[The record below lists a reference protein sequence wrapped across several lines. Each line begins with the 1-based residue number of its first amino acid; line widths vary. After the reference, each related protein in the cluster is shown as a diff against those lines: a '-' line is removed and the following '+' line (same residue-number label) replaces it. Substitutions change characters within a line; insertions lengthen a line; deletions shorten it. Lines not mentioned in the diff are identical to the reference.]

1 MNPITMKLVVDD
13 LILQALREDI
23 TFEDVS
29 TASVCPTARPAT
41 VELIAKADGII
52 AGLDVF
58 ARTFELLDPQ
68 SSVLVDVA
76 DGDEVHAGDHVGQV
90 RGDARVLLSG
100 ERVALNYLQRMSGI
114 ATYTHQMAA
123 ALEGTKTVLV
133 DTRKTTPGMRV
144 LDKMAVKL
152 GGGAAIAAVMA
163 LFVLSTVFY
172 YNLMQVNKVFVLLA
186 GFAACVVL
194 LTLCVSFYFFPML
207 AMVDLPLGALLKNSM
222 ALVFGNIGKTLLALL
237 LFVLLIGL
245 GVGLLP
251 YSFIFAALIMFS
263 FVASI
268 TTYLTSPAI
277 AARGMRRE
285 EGHAAG
291 ELYQTLPQQEQPEVQ
306 LRSAGLDELRFEDDE
321 TEENAEN

>member
-1 MNPITMKLVVDD
+1 MRRWYEPRRDRPD
-13 LILQALREDI
+13 LERSAIRKRGFVGYMDMLWRE
-23 TFEDVS
+23 F
-29 TASVCPTARPAT
+29 
-41 VELIAKADGII
+41 
-52 AGLDVF
+52 
-58 ARTFELLDPQ
+58 FELLKLNLLF
-68 SSVLVDVA
+68 VLSCVP
-76 DGDEVHAGDHVGQV
+76 
-90 RGDARVLLSG
+90 
-100 ERVALNYLQRMSGI
+100 I
-114 ATYTHQMAA
+114 ITIPA
-123 ALEGTKTVLV
+123 ALTAMHRITSVMVRDENHFLWPDYWKAFRR
-133 DTRKTTPGMRV
+133 DFWKS
-144 LDKMAVKL
+144 L

-207 AMVDLPLGALLKNSM
+207 AMVDLPLGALL
-222 ALVFGNIGKTLLALL
+222 
-237 LFVLLIGL
+237 IGL

-268 TTYLTSPAI
+268 TTYLTYPAI
-277 AARGMRRE
+277 EARVMRRE

>member
-1 MNPITMKLVVDD
+1 MRRWYEPRKDRPD
-13 LILQALREDI
+13 LERSAIRKRGFVGYMDMLWRE
-23 TFEDVS
+23 F
-29 TASVCPTARPAT
+29 
-41 VELIAKADGII
+41 
-52 AGLDVF
+52 
-58 ARTFELLDPQ
+58 FELLKLNLLF
-68 SSVLVDVA
+68 VLSCVP
-76 DGDEVHAGDHVGQV
+76 
-90 RGDARVLLSG
+90 
-100 ERVALNYLQRMSGI
+100 I
-114 ATYTHQMAA
+114 ITIPA
-123 ALEGTKTVLV
+123 ALTAMHRITSVMVRDENHFLWPDYWKAFRR
-133 DTRKTTPGMRV
+133 DFWKS
-144 LDKMAVKL
+144 L

-268 TTYLTSPAI
+268 TTYLTYPAI
-277 AARGMRRE
+277 EARVMRRE

-306 LRSAGLDELRFEDDE
+306 LRSAGLDELRFEDEE

>member
-1 MNPITMKLVVDD
+1 MRRWYEPRRDRPD
-13 LILQALREDI
+13 LERSAIRKRGFVGYMDMLWRE
-23 TFEDVS
+23 F
-29 TASVCPTARPAT
+29 
-41 VELIAKADGII
+41 
-52 AGLDVF
+52 
-58 ARTFELLDPQ
+58 FELLKLNLLF
-68 SSVLVDVA
+68 VLSCVP
-76 DGDEVHAGDHVGQV
+76 
-90 RGDARVLLSG
+90 
-100 ERVALNYLQRMSGI
+100 I
-114 ATYTHQMAA
+114 ITIPA
-123 ALEGTKTVLV
+123 ALTAMHRITSVMVRDENHFLWPDYWKAFRRDFWKG
-133 DTRKTTPGMRV
+133 
-144 LDKMAVKL
+144 L

-163 LFVLSTVFY
+163 LFVLST
-172 YNLMQVNKVFVLLA
+172 VFVLLA

-237 LFVLLIGL
+237 LFALLIGL

-268 TTYLTSPAI
+268 TTYLTYPAI
-277 AARGMRRE
+277 EARVMRRE

>member
-1 MNPITMKLVVDD
+1 MRRWYEPRKDRPD
-13 LILQALREDI
+13 LERSAIRKRGFVGYMDMLWRE
-23 TFEDVS
+23 F
-29 TASVCPTARPAT
+29 
-41 VELIAKADGII
+41 
-52 AGLDVF
+52 
-58 ARTFELLDPQ
+58 FELLKLNLLF
-68 SSVLVDVA
+68 VLSCVP
-76 DGDEVHAGDHVGQV
+76 
-90 RGDARVLLSG
+90 
-100 ERVALNYLQRMSGI
+100 I
-114 ATYTHQMAA
+114 ITIPA
-123 ALEGTKTVLV
+123 ALTAMHRITSVMVRDENHFLWPDYWKAFRR
-133 DTRKTTPGMRV
+133 DFWKS
-144 LDKMAVKL
+144 L

-207 AMVDLPLGALLKNSM
+207 AMVDLPLGALL
-222 ALVFGNIGKTLLALL
+222 
-237 LFVLLIGL
+237 FVLLIGL

-268 TTYLTSPAI
+268 TTYLTYPAI
-277 AARGMRRE
+277 EARVMRRE

>member
-1 MNPITMKLVVDD
+1 MKRWYEPRKDRPD
-13 LILQALREDI
+13 LERSAIRKRGFVGYMDMLWRE
-23 TFEDVS
+23 F
-29 TASVCPTARPAT
+29 
-41 VELIAKADGII
+41 
-52 AGLDVF
+52 
-58 ARTFELLDPQ
+58 FELLKLNLLF
-68 SSVLVDVA
+68 VLSCVP
-76 DGDEVHAGDHVGQV
+76 
-90 RGDARVLLSG
+90 
-100 ERVALNYLQRMSGI
+100 I
-114 ATYTHQMAA
+114 ITIPA
-123 ALEGTKTVLV
+123 ALTAMHRITS
-133 DTRKTTPGMRV
+133 
-144 LDKMAVKL
+144 
-152 GGGAAIAAVMA
+152 VMA

-268 TTYLTSPAI
+268 TTYLTYPAI
-277 AARGMRRE
+277 EARVMRRE

>member
-1 MNPITMKLVVDD
+1 MRRWYEPRKDRPD
-13 LILQALREDI
+13 LERSAIRKRGFVGYMDMLWRE
-23 TFEDVS
+23 F
-29 TASVCPTARPAT
+29 
-41 VELIAKADGII
+41 
-52 AGLDVF
+52 
-58 ARTFELLDPQ
+58 FELLKLNLLF
-68 SSVLVDVA
+68 VLSCVP
-76 DGDEVHAGDHVGQV
+76 
-90 RGDARVLLSG
+90 
-100 ERVALNYLQRMSGI
+100 I
-114 ATYTHQMAA
+114 ITIPA
-123 ALEGTKTVLV
+123 ALTAMHRITS
-133 DTRKTTPGMRV
+133 
-144 LDKMAVKL
+144 
-152 GGGAAIAAVMA
+152 VMA

-237 LFVLLIGL
+237 LFALLIGL

-268 TTYLTSPAI
+268 TTYLTYPAI
-277 AARGMRRE
+277 EARVMRRE

>member
-1 MNPITMKLVVDD
+1 MRRWYESRRDRPD
-13 LILQALREDI
+13 LERSAIRKRGFVGYMDMLWRE
-23 TFEDVS
+23 F
-29 TASVCPTARPAT
+29 
-41 VELIAKADGII
+41 
-52 AGLDVF
+52 
-58 ARTFELLDPQ
+58 FELLKLNLLF
-68 SSVLVDVA
+68 VLSCVP
-76 DGDEVHAGDHVGQV
+76 
-90 RGDARVLLSG
+90 
-100 ERVALNYLQRMSGI
+100 I
-114 ATYTHQMAA
+114 ITIPA
-123 ALEGTKTVLV
+123 ALTAMHRITSVMVRDENHFLWPDYWKAFRR
-133 DTRKTTPGMRV
+133 DFWKS
-144 LDKMAVKL
+144 L

-237 LFVLLIGL
+237 LF
-245 GVGLLP
+245 
-251 YSFIFAALIMFS
+251 AALIMFS

-268 TTYLTSPAI
+268 TTYLTYPAI
-277 AARGMRRE
+277 EARVMRRE

>member
-1 MNPITMKLVVDD
+1 MDMLW
-13 LILQALREDI
+13 RE
-23 TFEDVS
+23 F
-29 TASVCPTARPAT
+29 
-41 VELIAKADGII
+41 
-52 AGLDVF
+52 
-58 ARTFELLDPQ
+58 FELLKLNLLF
-68 SSVLVDVA
+68 VLSCVP
-76 DGDEVHAGDHVGQV
+76 
-90 RGDARVLLSG
+90 
-100 ERVALNYLQRMSGI
+100 I
-114 ATYTHQMAA
+114 ITIPA
-123 ALEGTKTVLV
+123 ALTAMHRITSVMVRDENHFLWPDYWKAFRR
-133 DTRKTTPGMRV
+133 DFWKS
-144 LDKMAVKL
+144 L

-222 ALVFGNIGKTLLALL
+222 ALVFGNIGKTILALL

-268 TTYLTSPAI
+268 TTYLTYPAI
-277 AARGMRRE
+277 EARVMRRE

>member
-1 MNPITMKLVVDD
+1 MRRWYEPRKDRPD
-13 LILQALREDI
+13 LERSAIRKRGFVGYMDMLWRE
-23 TFEDVS
+23 F
-29 TASVCPTARPAT
+29 
-41 VELIAKADGII
+41 
-52 AGLDVF
+52 
-58 ARTFELLDPQ
+58 FELLKLNLLF
-68 SSVLVDVA
+68 VLSCVP
-76 DGDEVHAGDHVGQV
+76 
-90 RGDARVLLSG
+90 
-100 ERVALNYLQRMSGI
+100 I
-114 ATYTHQMAA
+114 ITIPA
-123 ALEGTKTVLV
+123 ALTAMHRITSVMVRDENHFLWPDYWKAFRR
-133 DTRKTTPGMRV
+133 DFWKS
-144 LDKMAVKL
+144 L

-237 LFVLLIGL
+237 
-245 GVGLLP
+245 P

-268 TTYLTSPAI
+268 TTYLTYPAI
-277 AARGMRRE
+277 EARVMRRE

>member
-1 MNPITMKLVVDD
+1 MRRWYEPRKDRPD
-13 LILQALREDI
+13 LERSAIRKRGFVGYMDMLWRE
-23 TFEDVS
+23 F
-29 TASVCPTARPAT
+29 
-41 VELIAKADGII
+41 
-52 AGLDVF
+52 
-58 ARTFELLDPQ
+58 FELLKLNLLF
-68 SSVLVDVA
+68 VLSCVP
-76 DGDEVHAGDHVGQV
+76 
-90 RGDARVLLSG
+90 
-100 ERVALNYLQRMSGI
+100 I
-114 ATYTHQMAA
+114 ITIPA
-123 ALEGTKTVLV
+123 ALTAMHRITSVMVRDENHFLWPDYWKAFRR
-133 DTRKTTPGMRV
+133 DFWKS
-144 LDKMAVKL
+144 L

-222 ALVFGNIGKTLLALL
+222 ALVFGNIGKTLLAL
-237 LFVLLIGL
+237 
-245 GVGLLP
+245 P

-268 TTYLTSPAI
+268 TTYLTYPAI
-277 AARGMRRE
+277 EARVMRRE

>member
-1 MNPITMKLVVDD
+1 M
-13 LILQALREDI
+13 
-23 TFEDVS
+23 
-29 TASVCPTARPAT
+29 
-41 VELIAKADGII
+41 
-52 AGLDVF
+52 
-58 ARTFELLDPQ
+58 
-68 SSVLVDVA
+68 
-76 DGDEVHAGDHVGQV
+76 
-90 RGDARVLLSG
+90 
-100 ERVALNYLQRMSGI
+100 
-114 ATYTHQMAA
+114 
-123 ALEGTKTVLV
+123 
-133 DTRKTTPGMRV
+133 
-144 LDKMAVKL
+144 
-152 GGGAAIAAVMA
+152 
-163 LFVLSTVFY
+163 
-172 YNLMQVNKVFVLLA
+172 
-186 GFAACVVL
+186 VL

-237 LFVLLIGL
+237 LFALLIGL

-268 TTYLTSPAI
+268 TTYLTYPAI
-277 AARGMRRE
+277 EARVIRRE